1 MFELGEQIDG
11 YAVRVVNE
19 RAFRAAAGLLFVPA
33 FISFMNTM
41 LQGNFQPTRLLINP
55 KGLPSMIV
63 GQGFVR
69 NLPAPDVF

>member
-1 MFELGEQIDG
+1 
-11 YAVRVVNE
+11 
-19 RAFRAAAGLLFVPA
+19 
-33 FISFMNTM
+33 M